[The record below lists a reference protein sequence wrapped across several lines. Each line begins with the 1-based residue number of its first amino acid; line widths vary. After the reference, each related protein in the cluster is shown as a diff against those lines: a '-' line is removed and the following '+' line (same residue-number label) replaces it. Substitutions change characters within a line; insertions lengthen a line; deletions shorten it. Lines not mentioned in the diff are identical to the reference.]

1 MNSKV
6 RFIEIFFMLL
16 VIVSFAVTGIMIMM
30 GYNDYS
36 IVSLA
41 VTAFFVLTEF
51 YLVLAGSA
59 GRVLD
64 LSRTGMRGKQG
75 GTYAGNAYGEDTL
88 GYDDL
93 DDLGEV
99 GSFVGEGVGNM
110 RVYKRGEKISYTD
123 SDE

>member
-1 MNSKV
+1 MNSKI
-6 RFIEIFFMLL
+6 RFVEILFMIL

-30 GYNDYS
+30 GYDDYS

-75 GTYAGNAYGEDTL
+75 GTYAGNAYGEDAY

-93 DDLGEV
+93 DNLGEV

-110 RVYKRGEKISYTD
+110 RVYKRGEKINFTD